1 MRSLSTTP
9 LFQLQ
14 DNIPVVVRVIFVLG
28 SLTSS
33 EEEHRLKILEHEG
46 SIELL
51 LSMLVTHVDALL
63 LVAAD
68 ATATDSTEASAR
80 AKQALIN
87 HPSQD
92 VLGLSFLFH
101 DVAVSD
107 SFVVE
112 SSRCVRG
119 SAILRTKESD
129 IAYTLDKMS
138 VVYVSCIFD
147 VVHAPSCMSMC
158 MHMLMIYPGRAA
170 VRRVSSF
177 AKLLRT
183 EAIAHHSVN
192 SVHIFEPCVVR

>member
-1 MRSLSTTP
+1 MRSLATTP

-68 ATATDSTEASAR
+68 ATATESAEASAH
-80 AKQALIN
+80 AKQALSN

-101 DVAVSD
+101 YVAVSD
-107 SFVVE
+107 SFVAE
-112 SSRCVRG
+112 SSRCVRR
-119 SAILRTKESD
+119 SVILRRRECD
-129 IAYTLDKMS
+129 IA
-138 VVYVSCIFD
+138 
-147 VVHAPSCMSMC
+147 
-158 MHMLMIYPGRAA
+158 
-170 VRRVSSF
+170 
-177 AKLLRT
+177 
-183 EAIAHHSVN
+183 
-192 SVHIFEPCVVR
+192 